1 MVNLVENDFEVDPV
15 NNGEV
20 LVGIVVFYLNRL
32 SKGFRRKIIVLNYI
46 KVFRLKVGV
55 ENVMFVIFLV
65 NSITSHSSINMIL
78 VFKINILVNEV
89 VIFSGCIWMIVRI
102 WKVVISNWGSWST
115 VYLRN
120 FGVVINVT
128 MLIQIGFL
136 NFFESFS
143 VKEEHLISTVV

>member
-89 VIFSGCIWMIVRI
+89 VIFSGCI
-102 WKVVISNWGSWST
+102 
-115 VYLRN
+115 
-120 FGVVINVT
+120 
-128 MLIQIGFL
+128 
-136 NFFESFS
+136 
-143 VKEEHLISTVV
+143 